1 MAMLVFEINK
11 RQPLAEGRSFGATGA
26 YERIDGIAH
35 FGDRSASGPTAWS
48 YRGKRPIR
56 FSLNLFRATIEKGSI
71 ES

>member
-35 FGDRSASGPTAWS
+35 FGDRSVVSHSPHPLISLKLKGLLRGIWC
-48 YRGKRPIR
+48 YR
-56 FSLNLFRATIEKGSI
+56 S
-71 ES
+71 